1 MASHDQPSV
10 QQHWQRGPAAATATA
25 AAAGR
30 PSEAASEQMDDAGV
44 RSSLN
49 NDLNDP
55 PRPVLLGTY

>member
-25 AAAGR
+25 AAARR

-44 RSSLN
+44 RSSVLN
-49 NDLNDP
+49 E
-55 PRPVLLGTY
+55 